1 MASEPKSDRDARV
14 KKNLALAEA
23 KIFVEMVKAARGHS
37 RVLAGVASAHDELG
51 LPISWMRERM
61 AGRIRIKPLDLET
74 LKKVIDAAK
83 ATPQSRSAKIESSR
97 SRGLDGSNVELA
109 EHRRVI
115 AKFCRECAPSPEE
128 PGDEQFCPDGV
139 CPLRPIS
146 PLTLAKNAKRGL
158 PIVGRDWGR

>member
-1 MASEPKSDRDARV
+1 MVSETKSDRDVRI
-14 KKNLALAEA
+14 KRNLGLAEA
-23 KIFVEMVKAARGHS
+23 KIFVEMVKAARGNS
-37 RVLAGVASAHDELG
+37 RVLAGVAVAHDELG

-83 ATPQSRSAKIESSR
+83 ATPQSRSLKVEGSR
-97 SRGLDGSNVELA
+97 SRTLDGSNVELA

-115 AKFCRECAPSPEE
+115 AKFCRECAPSPDE

-146 PLTLAKNAKRGL
+146 PLTLATNAKRAL

>member
-1 MASEPKSDRDARV
+1 MVSETKSDRDVRI
-14 KKNLALAEA
+14 KRNLGLAEA
-23 KIFVEMVKAARGHS
+23 KIFVEMVKAARGNS
-37 RVLAGVASAHDELG
+37 RVLAGVAIAHDELG

-83 ATPQSRSAKIESSR
+83 ATPQSRSLKVEGSR
-97 SRGLDGSNVELA
+97 SRTLDGSNVELA

-115 AKFCRECAPSPEE
+115 AKFCRECAPSPDE

-146 PLTLAKNAKRGL
+146 PLTLAKNAKRDL

>member
-1 MASEPKSDRDARV
+1 MVSETKSDRDVRI
-14 KKNLALAEA
+14 KRNLALAEA
-23 KIFVEMVKAARGHS
+23 KIFVEMVKAARGNS

-74 LKKVIDAAK
+74 LKKVVDAAQ
-83 ATPQSRSAKIESSR
+83 ATPQSRSAKIEGSR
-97 SRGLDGSNVELA
+97 SRTVDASNVELA
-109 EHRRVI
+109 EHRRVV
-115 AKFCRECAPSPEE
+115 AKFCRECAPSSEE

>member
-1 MASEPKSDRDARV
+1 MVSETKSDRDVRI
-14 KKNLALAEA
+14 KRNLALAEA
-23 KIFVEMVKAARGHS
+23 KIFVEMVKAARGNS
-37 RVLAGVASAHDELG
+37 RVLAGVAVAHDELG

-83 ATPQSRSAKIESSR
+83 ATPQSRSLKVEGSR
-97 SRGLDGSNVELA
+97 SRTLDGSNVELA

-146 PLTLAKNAKRGL
+146 PLTLAKNAKRDL

>member
-1 MASEPKSDRDARV
+1 MGYEAKSERDVRI

-23 KIFVEMVKAARGHS
+23 KIFVEMVRAARGDS
-37 RVLAGVASAHDELG
+37 RVLAGVAAAHDELG

-74 LKKVIDAAK
+74 LKKVIGAAQ
-83 ATPQSRSAKIESSR
+83 ATPQSRIATTEGGR
-97 SRGLDGSNVELA
+97 SLKPDVWNVELA
-109 EHRRVI
+109 EHRRVV
-115 AKFCRECAPSPEE
+115 AKFCRECAPSPKK
-128 PGDEQFCPDGV
+128 PGDDQFCPDGV

-146 PLTLAKNAKRGL
+146 PLSLAKDAKRRL

>member
-1 MASEPKSDRDARV
+1 MVSETKSDRDIRI
-14 KKNLALAEA
+14 KRNLALAEA
-23 KIFVEMVKAARGHS
+23 KIFVEMVKAARGNS
-37 RVLAGVASAHDELG
+37 RVLAGVAVAHDELG

-83 ATPQSRSAKIESSR
+83 ATPQSRSLKIEGSR
-97 SRGLDGSNVELA
+97 SRVSDGSNVELA

-146 PLTLAKNAKRGL
+146 PLTLAKNAKRDL

>member
-1 MASEPKSDRDARV
+1 MVSETKSDRDVRI
-14 KKNLALAEA
+14 KRNLGLAEA
-23 KIFVEMVKAARGHS
+23 KIFVEMVKAARGNS
-37 RVLAGVASAHDELG
+37 RVLAGVAVAHDELG

-83 ATPQSRSAKIESSR
+83 ATPQSRSLKVEGSR
-97 SRGLDGSNVELA
+97 SRTLDGSNVELA

-115 AKFCRECAPSPEE
+115 AKFCRECAPSPDE

-146 PLTLAKNAKRGL
+146 PLTLAKNAKRDL

>member
-1 MASEPKSDRDARV
+1 MASEAKSDRDVRI

-23 KIFVEMVKAARGHS
+23 KIFVEMVKAARGNS

-74 LKKVIDAAK
+74 LKKVVDAAK
-83 ATPQSRSAKIESSR
+83 ATPQSRSAKIEGSR
-97 SRGLDGSNVELA
+97 SRTIDASNVELA
-109 EHRRVI
+109 EHRRVV

-158 PIVGRDWGR
+158 PIVGKDWGR